1 MQISIGTIFV
11 SEHCYNFVNEIRI
24 KGHFKNMS
32 MAINTILG
40 HYQANLEQKEA
51 LIKRIQELTRICADQ
66 KSLIDSYRGQIVKE
80 DKK

>member
-11 SEHCYNFVNEIRI
+11 SESNYNFINEIRI

-32 MAINTILG
+32 MAVNTVVG
-40 HYQANLEQKEA
+40 HYMANLEQKEA
-51 LIKRIQELTRICADQ
+51 MIKRIQELTRICADQ
-66 KSLIDSYRGQIVKE
+66 KQTIDSYRGQIVKE

>member
-11 SEHCYNFVNEIRI
+11 SEHNYNFINEIRI

-32 MAINTILG
+32 MAVNTIIG

-51 LIKRIQELTRICADQ
+51 LIKRIQELTRIAADQ
-66 KSLIDSYRGQIVKE
+66 KSLIDSYRGQIVME
-80 DKK
+80 DKQ